1 MGDRTFCRIEVA
13 PDNEAQKAVLV
24 DYGFDNDFGDHE
36 GEFAD
41 SEANYGGLETI
52 DELKAL
58 ALPFVGSH
66 DEGGDYSATVFAFDG
81 KDFAQVASVDQLPSV
96 TVSESGAL
104 GGLDDATEYWR
115 IFKAAK
121 AVIDAAVTAGIAPL
135 DDSEDTTTHKQ
146 CPECEKPNQFGE
158 LCDSCRRECEDEANA

>member
-24 DYGFDNDFGDHE
+24 DCGFDNDFGDHE

-81 KDFAQVASVDQLPSV
+81 KDFSQVASVDQLPSV

-115 IFKAAK
+115 IYKAAK
-121 AVIDAAVTAGIAPL
+121 AVIDAAVKAVDDTESAPVRL
-135 DDSEDTTTHKQ
+135 GDAIGQDENAPEINDED
-146 CPECEKPNQFGE
+146 G
-158 LCDSCRRECEDEANA
+158 EDEANA